1 MRAGHA
7 WPDDLEAVARSQCM
21 GGPLLRA
28 AADSGSITACSRG
41 LSLAP
46 RRDEIVS
53 QQCVRTQS
61 FKPHVIARDR
71 LPPHCIQDN
80 VILAGGC
87 VPGTHVLALDML
99 AVPRNSPPEICVRLL
114 PSKSSEARMNLT
126 RSDMRII

>member
-1 MRAGHA
+1 MHGR
-7 WPDDLEAVARSQCM
+7 PDDLEAFARSQCM

-28 AADSGSITACSRG
+28 AADPGSITACSRG
-41 LSLAP
+41 LAW
-46 RRDEIVS
+46 RRDETRFVS
-53 QQCVRTQS
+53 QQCVRTQN
-61 FKPHVIARDR
+61 FKLHVIARDL

-99 AVPRNSPPEICVRLL
+99 AVLRNSPPEICVRLL
-114 PSKSSEARMNLT
+114 PSKSPESRITLT